1 MRGTQKGFERL
12 RGNGLLFLTPGAGGG
27 ADVPIRPESFVRRRR
42 ATANIA
48 GPLVGAACG
57 RPPSQSAPL
66 PAPPQG
72 EPRAHTPRRAG
83 EDSGPY
89 GRGSSHSVG
98 TDVPIRP
105 PSQSRMRRTPCG
117 CCAAVG
123 SSAALRMR
131 RTPCGCCAPRN
142 DRNGLID
149 TMKAAPR
156 WGSGLGAGISCRVS
170 FCGPAEPGR
179 PGRSRTDRTEPA
191 TAGRHLPSWAH
202 RPWGPPHRA
211 GR

>member
-1 MRGTQKGFERL
+1 MSPSARPLSHGF
-12 RGNGLLFLTPGAGGG
+12 A
-27 ADVPIRPESFVRRRR
+27 V
-42 ATANIA
+42 
-48 GPLVGAACG
+48 
-57 RPPSQSAPL
+57 

-72 EPRAHTPRRAG
+72 EPRAHTPRRAA

-89 GRGSSHSVG
+89 GQGSSHSVG
-98 TDVPIRP
+98 ADVPIRP
-105 PSQSRMRRTPCG
+105 PYQSRMRRTPCG

-131 RTPCGCCAPRN
+131 RAPCGCCAPRN

-156 WGSGLGAGISCRVS
+156 RGSGLGAGISCRVS

-179 PGRSRTDRTEPA
+179 PDRSRTDRTEPA